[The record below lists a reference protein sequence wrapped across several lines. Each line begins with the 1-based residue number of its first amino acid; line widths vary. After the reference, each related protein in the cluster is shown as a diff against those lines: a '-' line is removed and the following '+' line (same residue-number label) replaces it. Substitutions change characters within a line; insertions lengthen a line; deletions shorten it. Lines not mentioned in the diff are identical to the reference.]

1 MVDSE
6 KSVANGKDQKILQH
20 DLEEIDKK
28 VEEVQQLENTNKDQ
42 IVASKSF
49 IYVII
54 ALLAYLIFLIIPDM
68 DESFQQQVH
77 KIDSRITYMEKDLS
91 AVLVQS
97 ERFKRSTRVFA
108 RDNQC
113 ATCHMSPDY
122 LLHNLLTKYPS
133 FSDVKSFMQVG
144 HQRYYT
150 MATPIPDAELL
161 EIYRALQ

>member
-1 MVDSE
+1 MAE
-6 KSVANGKDQKILQH
+6 KEKNIANGKDQKILQH
-20 DLEEIDKK
+20 DIEEIDKK
-28 VEEVQQLENTNKDQ
+28 VDEFTSMELATKEQ

-54 ALLAYLIFLIIPDM
+54 GLLVYLIFLVIPNI
-68 DESFQQQVH
+68 DEKV
-77 KIDSRITYMEKDLS
+77 TWMEKDLNS
-91 AVLVQS
+91 ILVQS
-97 ERFKRSTRVFA
+97 ERFKKSTRVFA
-108 RDNQC
+108 KDNQC
-113 ATCHMSPDY
+113 ADCHLSPDY

-150 MATPIPDAELL
+150 MTTPIPDEELL